1 MGIVI
6 AILLFSGIVIFHE
19 LGHFLL
25 AKANKIHV
33 DEFSLGLGPTLFG
46 KVIGGT
52 KFSLKLL
59 PFGGACMM
67 GEDEAEELPAPLPM
81 ESHLHSS
88 DAQGAYGMEGSAS
101 DSGGEAISRT
111 SADGAAANPD
121 EGSFNSKSVWARISV
136 IAAGP
141 IFNLI
146 LAWILC
152 VIMVAW
158 VGYRAPVIGEVSDG
172 YSAKEQGIQAGD
184 TITGING
191 KRIYLWNEITLA
203 NLMNSE
209 GGEMEITYLRDGKE
223 TTVVLEPRALEGDMN
238 KRLGIT
244 STAESVRPGF
254 LGSLQYGAYT
264 VRYWIHYTIDCLK
277 MLVGGKVGIQDMS
290 GPVGIVDAVDETYQ
304 SSRSAGMKILI
315 LNLLN
320 FAILL
325 TANLGIM
332 NLLPIPALDG
342 GRLVFLF
349 VEAVRGKR
357 VPPEKEGMV
366 HFAGLAVL
374 MVLMVVVMYNDIVKL
389 L

>member
-67 GEDEAEELPAPLPM
+67 GEDEAEDQA
-81 ESHLHSS
+81 
-88 DAQGAYGMEGSAS
+88 
-101 DSGGEAISRT
+101 
-111 SADGAAANPD
+111 

-172 YSAKEQGIQAGD
+172 YSAKEQGIRAGD

-191 KRIYLWNEITLA
+191 KRIHLWNEITLA

-264 VRYWIHYTIDCLK
+264 VRYWINYTIDCLK